1 MRAAANAPRSSLI
14 VRARR
19 NLISSKWR
27 VFFMPAAILVLL
39 MAELGAVTLQEL
51 RSDPDLT
58 PKRLMSKFSRFKF
71 ELHGEVQSPEVFL
84 ATERGDCDDFATL
97 AAMVL
102 REKGFTTRLITVRM
116 PGLTHVVC
124 YVTEAGSYLDYNNRI
139 YMRSLVKAKPEINDI
154 ADKVAKSLDSSW
166 TTASE
171 FIYTNQVKVL
181 VSTVAHAESFATLAQ
196 ANAVRTNQTI
206 VHQLNVGF

>member
-1 MRAAANAPRSSLI
+1 VT
-14 VRARR
+14 VRRHLVLR
-19 NLISSKWR
+19 KWR
-27 VFFMPAAILVLL
+27 AFLAPGILFVLL
-39 MAELGAVTLQEL
+39 MAELGAVTLEEL

-71 ELHGEVQSPEVFL
+71 ELHGAVQPPEVFL

-102 REKGFTTRLITVRM
+102 REKGFSTKLITIRM
-116 PGLTHVVC
+116 PGITHVVC
-124 YVTEAGSYLDYNNRI
+124 YVAEVGSYLDYNNRI
-139 YMRSLVKAKPEINDI
+139 YMRSLVKAKPDIHDI
-154 ADKVAKSLDSSW
+154 ADKVAKSFDSGW

-181 VSTVAHAESFATLAQ
+181 VSTVAHAESFTTLAQ
-196 ANAVRTNQTI
+196 ANAVRTNQT
-206 VHQLNVGF
+206 VVRQLDVGF